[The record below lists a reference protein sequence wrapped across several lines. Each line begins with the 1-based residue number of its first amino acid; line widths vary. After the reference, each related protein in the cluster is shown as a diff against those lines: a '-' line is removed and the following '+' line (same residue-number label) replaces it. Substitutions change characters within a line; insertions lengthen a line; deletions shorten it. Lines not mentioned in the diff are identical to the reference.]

1 MRQAVDLRRPVDPSL
16 GKQFVPQSPLRSV
29 YGVALLLTGPDVD
42 VIAGVL
48 SMFSDITDLDIR
60 MLNLYYSAT
69 TWEDQGHTLAR
80 INHIRPRTMRL
91 YASASTIPLLY
102 RTLQPALKIVDTLYL
117 AGLELGDAE
126 VYGRIIRDTSPQL
139 NSLNIVFVSLF
150 EYTSHRPGRAY
161 TTIQRILSLLKS
173 ILHRPYTVELGRT
186 KSCPLQDASLD
197 HTLFA

>member
-60 MLNLYYSAT
+60 ILDLYYFAT
-69 TWEDQGHTLAR
+69 TWEDPDYALAR
-80 INHIRPRTMRL
+80 MDHIRPRTMRL

-102 RTLQPALKIVDTLYL
+102 RTFQPALTVRLWILCILQV
-117 AGLELGDAE
+117 
-126 VYGRIIRDTSPQL
+126 L
-139 NSLNIVFVSLF
+139 NMGMP
-150 EYTSHRPGRAY
+150 R
-161 TTIQRILSLLKS
+161 
-173 ILHRPYTVELGRT
+173 YTV
-186 KSCPLQDASLD
+186 D
-197 HTLFA
+197 